1 MKPLK
6 NPLKNTVLSFCNEN
20 RSFRF
25 DSYIG
30 MSNMA
35 EGRALNLLYQNVAST
50 GENGC
55 LSSFLPSTS
64 CTELSGMSHD
74 GVRLKWTGDLLELK
88 RIVRELWGLEGKWS
102 SPGGQSKKFSST
114 NSDLV
119 LTWHKG
125 KLNSVLFK
133 GRDGVLVRDQR
144 INTSVCG
151 SPNLPDENVKVATD
165 FASLVE
171 TTQNKTV
178 CRSAP
183 DFVDC
188 QCQTEQIELNS
199 NNCGCSCGIIAAELE
214 RMKLELVI
222 LQKKFE
228 FKLDSF
234 VAELSTDR
242 TNINQLKQEL
252 GYEKGKNSRFE
263 SELALFVRE
272 GNAEVNKL
280 NKTIA
285 LLNDEIKT
293 SVVIID
299 QLGPLNA
306 SKNLEGTCTFNI
318 NAQTKNANQKL
329 FNCNDNSCRSSLS
342 GNVNVNKFD
351 EVVEVSNNMTQSTA
365 HNVKTKP
372 ALIKRPKTTFDLSL
386 STWLH
391 AHSYG
396 RKDFLLKDQDVT
408 SLTMS
413 VKLELQK
420 MLMCIPLSI

>member
-1 MKPLK
+1 M
-6 NPLKNTVLSFCNEN
+6 
-20 RSFRF
+20 
-25 DSYIG
+25 
-30 MSNMA
+30 
-35 EGRALNLLYQNVAST
+35 
-50 GENGC
+50 
-55 LSSFLPSTS
+55 
-64 CTELSGMSHD
+64 
-74 GVRLKWTGDLLELK
+74 LELK
-88 RIVRELWGLEGKWS
+88 RIVREVWDLEGKWS
-102 SPGGQSKKFSST
+102 SPGGQSKKLSST

-125 KLNSVLFK
+125 KLKSVLFK
-133 GRDGVLVRDQR
+133 GRDGVLVRDQC
-144 INTSVCG
+144 ILLCKHVTQSILKPQLPDSGQTNVNTSVCG

-214 RMKLELVI
+214 GMKLELVI

-252 GYEKGKNSRFE
+252 AYEKNKNSRFE

-272 GNAEVNKL
+272 RNAEVNEL

-285 LLNDEIKT
+285 LLNGGIKT
-293 SVVIID
+293 S
-299 QLGPLNA
+299 
-306 SKNLEGTCTFNI
+306 
-318 NAQTKNANQKL
+318 
-329 FNCNDNSCRSSLS
+329 
-342 GNVNVNKFD
+342 
-351 EVVEVSNNMTQSTA
+351 
-365 HNVKTKP
+365 
-372 ALIKRPKTTFDLSL
+372 
-386 STWLH
+386 
-391 AHSYG
+391 
-396 RKDFLLKDQDVT
+396 
-408 SLTMS
+408 
-413 VKLELQK
+413 
-420 MLMCIPLSI
+420 